1 MSRTP
6 SPQGPEDVWGL
17 VRSDRVSPLISDR
30 RSTPMIRVV
39 LAAGAIV
46 LASLMPAVRAPA
58 RPRVMAADRG
68 PEVLQRQVLRLFDQ
82 LDEVSRDIES
92 VLAERAWVY
101 ERISELSRQTDE
113 LQQLLNRRAAEA
125 YMGELAV
132 GVDSVLGA
140 SSIRDLGDSLEFL
153 EAISRGDHDLLLA
166 LQRRKAVVEQQG
178 LRLEGLEE
186 QLRAKREQLEATAAG
201 LVEKLQR
208 QHARL
213 RQRATQSA
221 AEVSSVPDSPSPSP
235 PSPPAPTLS
244 LGREA
249 VMELIHD
256 QFASLGSRTEKVAL
270 CVAEAESNF
279 DPLVVNPST
288 GAAGVFQFLP
298 STWASLSKLAGRGGH
313 SVFEARANVGV
324 AAWTV
329 AEYGWH
335 PWRSVAADCGV

>member
-1 MSRTP
+1 
-6 SPQGPEDVWGL
+6 
-17 VRSDRVSPLISDR
+17 
-30 RSTPMIRVV
+30 MIRIV
-39 LAAGAIV
+39 LAVGAIV
-46 LASLMPAVRAPA
+46 LASLPAVRAAA
-58 RPRVMAADRG
+58 RPEAAADRE

-82 LDEVSRDIES
+82 LDQVSGVIES
-92 VLAERAWVY
+92 VLAESAWVH
-101 ERISELSRQTDE
+101 ERISELSRQTDA
-113 LQQLLNRRAAEA
+113 LQQKLNRRAAEA

-140 SSIRDLGDSLEFL
+140 SSISDLGDSLQFL
-153 EAISRGDHDLLLA
+153 EAISRGDHDVLLA
-166 LQRRKAVVEQQG
+166 LQRRKAEFELQG

-186 QLRAKREQLEATAAG
+186 QLRDKREQLEATVAD
-201 LVEKLQR
+201 LVDKLER

-213 RQRATQSA
+213 RQQAAQRAP
-221 AEVSSVPDSPSPSP
+221 EVSSVADSPPSSPP

-244 LGREA
+244 VGKGA
-249 VMELIHD
+249 VMELIRD
-256 QFASLGSRTEKVAL
+256 RFGSLGSRTEEVAL

-279 DPLVVNPST
+279 DPLAVNQST

-298 STWASLSKLAGRGGH
+298 STWASLSKLAGRGGA
-313 SVFEARANVGV
+313 SVFEARANVAV